1 MFDKT
6 IKIEINRCPVT
17 LTNEEVKALVLGRQD
32 YQALQ
37 AKHDDVARRLELA
50 NRKLKEYGHV
60 SGF

>member
-6 IKIEINRCPVT
+6 IKIEINGCPLT
-17 LTNEEVKALVLGRQD
+17 LTNEEVKKLVLERQD

-37 AKHDDVARRLELA
+37 AKHDELARRLTLA

-60 SGF
+60 SEF